1 MSRIEGNR
9 AAEVNPVAS
18 RPTVETRPPQ
28 RNSQST
34 SNDAPSGANPQLLQA
49 QGELTRF
56 QLEVRFNQTPSNN
69 NVPVSNPGDTPRA
82 AEALR
87 TIRTALD
94 ESGLFNDVT
103 HDDLRQVEN
112 SVRGLNRDELNHVLS
127 QMSPDEVQKWGS
139 ELNSSGWFGT
149 GGFDENQQSGLFNHL
164 AQNATP
170 ENLIRVFEGL
180 GTNAESVS
188 RLMDSVAQSAPLSV
202 KDAFL
207 RQAANHPNM
216 ESIRNEMLLDLG
228 QMGLDVAG
236 IFDPTGVVDA
246 GNAIGYLLRG
256 KIGDALMTGV
266 GIVPLL
272 GDLAKAGKLG
282 KFGRLLSNIVDMAKH
297 SPQFARAAEAALGKL
312 RDAFK
317 AIPLDN
323 LPAPIRNFVE
333 STTRKLDDFFSA
345 RGARSL
351 TDDLANAGY
360 RSSDATRTQFR
371 DMFVNTFGQAR
382 YDDYVRAAEQLKASN
397 PQFANIPTDDLVA
410 LRGYTDDVINPAT
423 GLRDYQAMNQALRG
437 GDPAQLAQY
446 DAYIRSATS
455 ALNQLPPNPGTVFR
469 GANLPP
475 DVLDNYR
482 VGETVTERA
491 FTSTSSDPAQ
501 SFPGTQF
508 VINSTSGR
516 NVAGASAIPSESEI
530 LFRPGTQFEVLR
542 VDVDA
547 ATGVRTV
554 FMNEVTR

>member
-1 MSRIEGNR
+1 MSPIEGNR
-9 AAEVNPVAS
+9 AAEVRPVEP
-18 RPTVETRPPQ
+18 RPVETTPPP
-28 RNSQST
+28 RDSQT
-34 SNDAPSGANPQLLQA
+34 SASDAPSSASPEALQA

-56 QLEVRFNQTPSNN
+56 QLEARYNQTPGSNGA
-69 NVPVSNPGDTPRA
+69 PNPGDTPRA

-87 TIRTALD
+87 TVRTALD
-94 ESGLFNDVT
+94 DSGLFDDVT
-103 HDDLRQVEN
+103 HDELRQIDN
-112 SVRGLNRDELNHVLS
+112 TLRGLNRDELNHVLS
-127 QMSPDEVQKWGS
+127 QMSPDEMTKWGS
-139 ELNSSGWFGT
+139 ELNSGAWFGM
-149 GGFDENQQSGLFNHL
+149 GGFDEEQQNGLFNHL

-180 GTNAESVS
+180 GTNADSVS
-188 RLMDSVAQSAPLSV
+188 RLMDSVAQSAPPGV

-207 RQAANHPNM
+207 RQVVNHPNM

-236 IFDPTGVVDA
+236 IFDPTGVVDGA
-246 GNAIGYLLRG
+246 NAIGYLLRG
-256 KIGDALMTGV
+256 KIGDAIMTGV

-282 KFGRLLSNIVDMAKH
+282 KFGRLLSNVVDMARH
-297 SPQFARAAEAALGKL
+297 SPQFARAAETALGKL
-312 RDAFK
+312 RDVFK
-317 AIPLDN
+317 SIPLDN
-323 LPAPIRNFVE
+323 LPAPIRDFVE
-333 STTRKLDDFFSA
+333 STTRKLDDFFGA
-345 RGARSL
+345 RAARSL

-360 RSSDATRTQFR
+360 RSSDATRAQFR

-397 PQFANIPTDDLVA
+397 PQYANIPTDDLVA
-410 LRGYTDDVINPAT
+410 LRGYTDDVVNPAT

-475 DVLDNYR
+475 DVLANYR

-547 ATGVRTV
+547 ATGVRTI